1 MPYGRIWG
9 SLFFIFMTFASLST
23 VIAVFENLIA
33 SGMEN
38 LNISRTKSSI
48 IHLVILLITSIP
60 CALSFSLL
68 KNVTLIK
75 GMGILDSED
84 FLVSNLILPI
94 GALIIL
100 IFCVTKWGW
109 GFDNYLEE
117 ANTGKGIKIPKWT
130 KYYFRFVLPIL
141 IIIIII
147 QGLV

>member
-1 MPYGRIWG
+1 
-9 SLFFIFMTFASLST
+9 
-23 VIAVFENLIA
+23 
-33 SGMEN
+33 
-38 LNISRTKSSI
+38 
-48 IHLVILLITSIP
+48 
-60 CALSFSLL
+60 
-68 KNVTLIK
+68 
-75 GMGILDSED
+75 MGILDSED

-109 GFDNYLEE
+109 GFNNYLEE
-117 ANTGKGIKIPKWT
+117 ANTGNGIKIPKWT

>member
-1 MPYGRIWG
+1 
-9 SLFFIFMTFASLST
+9 MTFASLST

-48 IHLVILLITSIP
+48 IHLVILLVTSIP

-109 GFDNYLEE
+109 GFNNYLEE
-117 ANTGKGIKIPKWT
+117 ANTGKGIIIPKWT